1 MANRSKT
8 VLVADDDR
16 TTRTVL
22 SKMLENEGYKV
33 VTADRGEK
41 SLFLALE
48 KDIDAFLVDIRMP
61 GLSGIEISE
70 RIRSIERYKIAPI
83 IFITSMEE
91 EDNLNEVFAAGATDF
106 IHKPVNPIIL
116 KARLQAHL
124 QKVKYFN
131 EIEQTRRYL
140 NRYISTK
147 TQRMVEAYSLTG
159 MLPNPEK
166 HKVCVMFTDVRGFT
180 AMSQEID
187 LEILFDGLSKH
198 LGMQVDAVYGHG
210 GYIDKFGGDGLMAIF
225 DSDDMVERACR
236 CALNIIDLTE
246 RKQEAGDQSAFQ
258 LGIGIHLGEVLIGNI
273 GSAEHLDYS
282 VIGETVN
289 LASRLCSYAE
299 PMHIDVSVDVVKTAK
314 ISDFHFNEPRLVNMK
329 GFAKP
334 VAVCQLTWAE
344 KREDSVI
351 ALNSIQ

>member
-1 MANRSKT
+1 MQKKT
-8 VLVADDDR
+8 KTILVADDDR
-16 TTRTVL
+16 TTRILL

-33 VTADRGEK
+33 VLAERGEK

-61 GLSGIEISE
+61 GLSGIDICE
-70 RIRSIERYKIAPI
+70 RIRSIDRYKIAPI

-91 EDNLNEVFAAGATDF
+91 ETNLNDVFNAGATDF
-106 IHKPVNPIIL
+106 INKPVNPVIL

-124 QKVKYFN
+124 QKVRYFK

-159 MLPNPEK
+159 LLPSPER
-166 HKVCVMFTDVRGFT
+166 HEVCVMFTDVRGFT
-180 AMSQEID
+180 TMSRKVD
-187 LEILFDGLSKH
+187 LEVLFEGLSKN
-198 LGMQVDAVYGHG
+198 LGLQVDEVYGHG

-225 DSDDMVERACR
+225 DNDDMVERACR
-236 CALNIIDLTE
+236 CALNIMDIT
-246 RKQEAGDQSAFQ
+246 RRNQEARQKDAFP
-258 LGIGIHLGEVLIGNI
+258 LGIGIHKGEVLIGNI

-289 LASRLCSYAE
+289 LASRLCSFAE
-299 PMHIDVSVDVVKTAK
+299 PMHIDVSAEIVTDAK
-314 ISDFHFNEPRLVNMK
+314 SSDLHFNEPKFINMK
-329 GFAKP
+329 GFSEP
-334 VAVCQLTWAE
+334 VAVYQLQWSN
-344 KREDSVI
+344 KKSDSVI
-351 ALNSIQ
+351 ETDPIT